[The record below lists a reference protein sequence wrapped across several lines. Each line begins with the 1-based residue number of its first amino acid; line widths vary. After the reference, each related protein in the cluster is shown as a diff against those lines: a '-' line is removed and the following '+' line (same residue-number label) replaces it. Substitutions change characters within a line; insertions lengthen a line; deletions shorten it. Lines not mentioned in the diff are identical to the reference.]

1 MLPAFLLSRKQKSL
15 EYFFTLIRLHL
26 EEKLSLEQIWAR
38 HDTEG
43 RFGSIKTLYRYHR
56 QLASQLDNI
65 LTILCR
71 EAVMIQN
78 CIVLPEIRPGESSTR
93 EKLRILFSLL
103 DTLVDLLHQKH
114 RSGILLQKERH
125 AFLHYYLFRSAD
137 ILLLDSS

>member
-1 MLPAFLLSRKQKSL
+1 M
-15 EYFFTLIRLHL
+15 RLHL

-43 RFGSIKTLYRYHR
+43 RFGSVKTLYRYHR
-56 QLASQLDNI
+56 QLASQLDDM
-65 LTILCR
+65 LTMLCR
-71 EAVMIQN
+71 EITMIQN
-78 CIVLPEIRPGESSTR
+78 YIVLPEIRPGKDSIH

-125 AFLHYYLFRSAD
+125 AFLHYYLFRKAG